1 MAQYFE
7 GRGSYS
13 EAAKHYEVSGN
24 FLKSLNLYKKA
35 GEEYL
40 DLCIDMIG
48 RAKNDNLTLSLL
60 AYIMGE
66 DDGIPKDP
74 HYAYKVYR
82 VLEKYTEAS
91 KIALTIWSQEMER
104 GNYQQAHYYLFDI

>member
-1 MAQYFE
+1 
-7 GRGSYS
+7 
-13 EAAKHYEVSGN
+13 
-24 FLKSLNLYKKA
+24 
-35 GEEYL
+35 
-40 DLCIDMIG
+40 MIG

-91 KIALTIWSQEMER
+91 KIALTIWS
-104 GNYQQAHYYLFDI
+104 